1 MYHWEESAGI
11 GTLLLY
17 HFLHI
22 IGRNRKKTVKMGTA
36 LEKEWKRLL
45 EKEEKMLFSAENKK
59 ETKLDSKIKEMK
71 GRIEEKIPEKLEATL
86 EAAFYKAFLLIFEKG
101 TGVIEKT
108 FKGEELQLEFQVNDF
123 RVDKK
128 PTKRS
133 LRKLEAAGKKS
144 KLLNSAVTTM
154 EGIGLG
160 VLGVGIPD
168 IPVFLSMLLKGMYE
182 TAANYGYDYNQ
193 KEEQIL
199 ILRMIAAGLA
209 EGAEKRVADGL
220 VEEWLGFAATTEAL
234 SFEEEVKRAAEA
246 LSDAMLMA
254 KFIQG
259 LPVIGAAGGISNPA
273 VYEKVS
279 QYASL
284 KYKKRYLAAKRQ
296 GV

>member
-1 MYHWEESAGI
+1 MS
-11 GTLLLY
+11 
-17 HFLHI
+17 
-22 IGRNRKKTVKMGTA
+22 TA

-45 EKEEKMLFSAENKK
+45 AKEEKMLSSAENKK
-59 ETKLDSKIKEMK
+59 ETKLDGKIKELTGK
-71 GRIEEKIPEKLEATL
+71 IEEKIPETLSATL
-86 EAAFYKAFLLIFEKG
+86 DSAFYKAFLLIFEKG

-128 PTKRS
+128 PTKHS

-144 KLLNSAVTTM
+144 KLLNSAVTTV
-154 EGIGLG
+154 EGIGFG

-182 TAANYGYDYNQ
+182 TAASYGYDYNK

-209 EGAEKRVADGL
+209 DGTEKRKADGL
-220 VEEWLGFAATTEAL
+220 VEEWLGFAPSTETFT
-234 SFEEEVKRAAEA
+234 FEEEVERASSA

-259 LPVIGAAGGISNPA
+259 LPVIGAAGGMSNPV
-273 VYEKVS
+273 VYQKVS
-279 QYASL
+279 QYAVL
-284 KYKKRYLAAKRQ
+284 KYKKRYLAAKRK
-296 GV
+296 GA

>member
-1 MYHWEESAGI
+1 
-11 GTLLLY
+11 
-17 HFLHI
+17 
-22 IGRNRKKTVKMGTA
+22 MGTA
-36 LEKEWKRLL
+36 LEKEWKKLL
-45 EKEEKMLFSAENKK
+45 EKEEKMFFSAENKK
-59 ETKLDSKIKEMK
+59 ETMLDGKIREISGK
-71 GRIEEKIPEKLEATL
+71 IEEKIPEKLSATL
-86 EAAFYKAFLLIFEKG
+86 DSAFYKAFLLIFEKG

-128 PTKRS
+128 PTKHS
-133 LRKLEAAGKKS
+133 LRKLEAAGKRS
-144 KLLNSAVTTM
+144 KLLNSAVTTV

-182 TAANYGYDYNQ
+182 TAASFGYDYNK

-209 EGAEKRVADGL
+209 DGMEKRKADRL
-220 VEEWLGFAATTEAL
+220 VEEWLGFVPASAAFT
-234 SFEEEVKRAAEA
+234 FDDEVKRASAA
-246 LSDAMLMA
+246 LSESMLMA

-259 LPVIGAAGGISNPA
+259 LPVIGVAGGMNNPII
-273 VYEKVS
+273 YQKIL
-279 QYASL
+279 QYAAM

-296 GV
+296 GA

>member
-1 MYHWEESAGI
+1 MS
-11 GTLLLY
+11 
-17 HFLHI
+17 
-22 IGRNRKKTVKMGTA
+22 TA

-45 EKEEKMLFSAENKK
+45 AKEEKMFSSAENRK
-59 ETKLDSKIKEMK
+59 ETKLDEKIKELTGK
-71 GRIEEKIPEKLEATL
+71 IEEKIPEKLSATL
-86 EAAFYKAFLLIFEKG
+86 DAAFYKAFLMIFEKG

-108 FKGEELQLEFQVNDF
+108 FKGDELQLEFQVNDF

-133 LRKLEAAGKKS
+133 LRKLEAVGKKS
-144 KLLNSAVTTM
+144 KLLNSAVTTV

-182 TAANYGYDYNQ
+182 TAASYGYDYNK

-209 EGAEKRVADGL
+209 DGAEKRKADRL
-220 VEEWLGFAATTEAL
+220 VEEWLGFASATEAL
-234 SFEEEVKRAAEA
+234 TFEDEVKRASAA
-246 LSDAMLMA
+246 LSNAMLMA

-259 LPVIGAAGGISNPA
+259 LPVVGAAGDVSNPV
-273 VYEKVS
+273 VYQKVS
-279 QYASL
+279 QYAAL

-296 GV
+296 NV

>member
-1 MYHWEESAGI
+1 
-11 GTLLLY
+11 
-17 HFLHI
+17 
-22 IGRNRKKTVKMGTA
+22 
-36 LEKEWKRLL
+36 
-45 EKEEKMLFSAENKK
+45 MLFSAENKK
-59 ETKLDSKIKEMK
+59 EKKKEEK
-71 GRIEEKIPEKLEATL
+71 WKEITGKIEEKIPEKLEGTL
-86 EAAFYKAFLLIFEKG
+86 NAAFYKAFLLVFEKG

-123 RVDKK
+123 RVQQK

-133 LRKLEAAGKKS
+133 LKKLEAAGKKS
-144 KLLNSAVTTM
+144 KLLNSAVTTV

-182 TAANYGYDYNQ
+182 TAASYGYDYNK

-209 EGAEKRVADGL
+209 EGAEKRKADRL
-220 VEEWLGFAATTEAL
+220 VEEWLGFVPMSETVA
-234 SFEEEVKRAAEA
+234 FEEEVQRASEA

-259 LPVIGAAGGISNPA
+259 LPVVGAAGGISNPF
-273 VYEKVS
+273 VYQKVA
-279 QYASL
+279 QYAAL
-284 KYKKRYLAAKRQ
+284 KYKKRYLSSRRQ
-296 GV
+296 GA

>member
-1 MYHWEESAGI
+1 
-11 GTLLLY
+11 
-17 HFLHI
+17 
-22 IGRNRKKTVKMGTA
+22 MGTA
-36 LEKEWKRLL
+36 LEKEWKRML

-59 ETKLDSKIKEMK
+59 ETRLDGKIREVRGK
-71 GRIEEKIPEKLEATL
+71 IEEKIPAKLKETL
-86 EAAFYKAFLLIFEKG
+86 ETAFYKAFLLIFEKG

-108 FKGEELQLEFQVNDF
+108 FKGEDLQLEFQVNDF
-123 RVDKK
+123 RVEKK

-144 KLLNSAVTTM
+144 KLLNSAVTTA

-168 IPVFLSMLLKGMYE
+168 IPVFLSMLLKGLYE
-182 TAANYGYDYNQ
+182 IAASYGYDYKR

-199 ILRMIAAGLA
+199 ILRMISAGLA
-209 EGAEKRVADGL
+209 EGGEKRRADRL
-220 VEEWLGFAATTEAL
+220 VEEWLGFTGGKEAL
-234 SFEEEVKRAAEA
+234 SFEEEVKKASAA
-246 LSDAMLMA
+246 LSDVMLMA

-259 LPVIGAAGGISNPA
+259 LPVIGAAGGISNPV
-273 VYEKVS
+273 VYQKVS